1 MSINLRPKGSSGL
14 SIGIGTKI
22 YAVVGMCLALLG
34 LVAGTAIWQMYQV
47 GLEVEAIAE
56 RDTPMTGAMTK
67 VTVHQLEQAI
77 NFERAFRAAEEV
89 ARHPEAKK
97 TLDASIA
104 KFEKLTTQVDDE
116 FVEAIEL
123 ANHAHDTAIT
133 DAERHE
139 FEKVGTTL
147 TDLAKLHKSYDDL
160 ALKSFALI
168 RAGRLDAAVSML
180 PEIEAQQEKLD
191 HSLEELLFEIEEF
204 TLHAAK
210 TAEAHEKF
218 ALQLMMAI
226 TAIAFLLG
234 IGVSVFMVRRSV
246 TRPLDDIVKGLD
258 ALNADDLTVD
268 VRVVSNDEI
277 GKVAAAYG
285 QFKENLIR
293 SRELEAEQREME
305 NRRQEEENQAR
316 ERDAAQAREQ
326 AEVTRNF
333 ENAMASLAN
342 KNLAYR
348 IDAEFPP
355 AFQALKD
362 NFNNAM
368 EQLSDTMLQ
377 VGSASEQILSGSKE
391 IHTVVDGLASRNEQ
405 QAAAVEETAA
415 AVSETTS
422 AMKSASD
429 RAKDASGLVATARD
443 NAQKSGEVVRNAIE
457 AMGKI
462 EESADKIT
470 DIIGVID
477 EIAFQTNL
485 LALNAGV
492 EAARAGDA
500 GKGFAVVAQEVRE
513 LAQRS
518 SSAAKEIKELI
529 DTSGEHVKAG
539 ATLVNETGSVL
550 EAIVSQVTEI
560 NDHIGSISGSANEQA
575 IGLQEINEAVNN
587 IDQGTQQNAAA
598 SEQASA
604 ASQMLADEVV
614 RVDIMLKSFQMGAA
628 RVQPEAEPEAQNSNA
643 EPAPARSVRS
653 APAFDGNA
661 AVATDEDWDEF

>member
-1 MSINLRPKGSSGL
+1 MTGNLGSGSKPAGL
-14 SIGIGTKI
+14 SIGVGTKI
-22 YAVVGMCLALLG
+22 YAMVGMCLLLMC
-34 LVAGTAIWQMYQV
+34 LVAGVGIWQMYKV

-56 RDTPMTGAMTK
+56 RDTPMTAAMTK

-89 ARHPEAKK
+89 ARHPEAQK
-97 TLDASIA
+97 TLDDSTA

-116 FVEAIEL
+116 FIEAIEL
-123 ANHAHDTAIT
+123 ANHAHATAIT
-133 DAERHE
+133 DAERDE
-139 FEKVGTTL
+139 FKKVGATL

-168 RAGRLDAAVSML
+168 EAGRLDTAVSML

-204 TLHAAK
+204 TVHAAK
-210 TAEAHEKF
+210 AAEAHEKF
-218 ALQLMMAI
+218 ALQLMGAI
-226 TAIAFLLG
+226 TGIAFLLG
-234 IGVSVFMVRRSV
+234 IGMSIFMVRRSV
-246 TRPLDDIVKGLD
+246 TRPLEDIVKGLD
-258 ALNADDLTVD
+258 ALNADDLTID
-268 VRVVSNDEI
+268 VKVAANDEI
-277 GKVAAAYG
+277 GKVAIAYG
-285 QFKENLIR
+285 VFKENLIR

-305 NRRQEEENQAR
+305 QQRRDEEDRAR
-316 ERDAAQAREQ
+316 ERDLEQAREQ
-326 AEVTRNF
+326 AQVTQSF
-333 ENAMASLAN
+333 EDAMASLAR

-348 IDAEFPP
+348 IEADFPP

-362 NFNNAM
+362 NFNDAM
-368 EQLSDTMLQ
+368 EQLSETMLQ

-429 RAKDASGLVATARD
+429 RARDASGLVATARD
-443 NAQKSGEVVRNAIE
+443 NAEKSGEVVRNAID

-529 DTSGEHVKAG
+529 DTSGGHVKAG

-550 EAIVSQVTEI
+550 EAIVSQVSEI

-587 IDQGTQQNAAA
+587 IDQGTQHNAAA

-614 RVDIMLKSFQMGAA
+614 RVNAMLQTFQMGAA
-628 RVQPEAEPEAQNSNA
+628 RIQPETEPAAQNTNA
-643 EPAPARSVRS
+643 EPAPVRSVRS

-661 AVATDEDWDEF
+661 AVADDNWDEF